1 MGKQID
7 LFAQMFTNQKN
18 KGSLSFGALCP
29 VHHTQF
35 GQSFILGVDLT
46 LSLVFGNNQPTT
58 EQGWSI
64 SFNLLF
70 QIFKNQSRETVCASL
85 KFSKDMIGYDL
96 RRNES
101 VSYDYKRLFAPNM
114 YSKVE

>member
-1 MGKQID
+1 M
-7 LFAQMFTNQKN
+7 
-18 KGSLSFGALCP
+18 
-29 VHHTQF
+29 
-35 GQSFILGVDLT
+35 DLT

-64 SFNLLF
+64 SFNSLF
-70 QIFKNQSRETVCASL
+70 TKIKSRETVCASL